1 VTKGLGGEISRRS
14 ALDLERIYMTLRVV
28 AHLRAQ
34 DGKGAELGEALEGL
48 IEPTRAEPGNI
59 SYQLLASLD
68 DERDFTFVEEYQD
81 GDAFDAHLKTPHIE
95 AALAGMPELLDGELD
110 MRTYRLIA

>member
-1 VTKGLGGEISRRS
+1 
-14 ALDLERIYMTLRVV
+14 MTLRVV

-34 DGKGAELGEALEGL
+34 EGKGAALGEALIDL

-68 DERDFTFVEEYQD
+68 DERD
-81 GDAFDAHLKTPHIE
+81 P
-95 AALAGMPELLDGELD
+95 
-110 MRTYRLIA
+110 